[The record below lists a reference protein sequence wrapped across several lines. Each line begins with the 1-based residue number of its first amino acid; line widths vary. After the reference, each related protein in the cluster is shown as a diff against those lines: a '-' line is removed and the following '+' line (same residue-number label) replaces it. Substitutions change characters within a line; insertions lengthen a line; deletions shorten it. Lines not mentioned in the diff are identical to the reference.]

1 MTSANLTRDIIS
13 QREREREKKREREIW
28 FFSKLIFPI
37 LTILPLKK
45 NYLSDKLEADERKKE
60 TLNMTILRY
69 QLDQEQ

>member
-13 QREREREKKREREIW
+13 QREREKREIW
-28 FFSKLIFPI
+28 FFSKQIFPI

>member
-13 QREREREKKREREIW
+13 QRERERKREREIW

>member
-13 QREREREKKREREIW
+13 QRERERKREKEIW

-45 NYLSDKLEADERKKE
+45 IYLSDKLEADERKKE